1 MCPQPAHRRKWSH
14 QPPLARHST
23 HPEPLGGIAGSMSMS
38 VQHVDFWP
46 RYLQIITSVA
56 ETRGFAIP
64 AKESVAYEVGPRG
77 ALYVGSLE
85 AVAQE
90 IAAHL
95 TALGANRFDL
105 KYGMGGLEDESLM
118 TNIELY
124 ATRVIPRAREL
135 PAQRPGAH
143 A

>member
-1 MCPQPAHRRKWSH
+1 MCPQPAQRRKWNH

-38 VQHVDFWP
+38 VQHVDFWR
-46 RYLQIITSVA
+46 RYLQIEH
-56 ETRGFAIP
+56 ET
-64 AKESVAYEVGPRG
+64 
-77 ALYVGSLE
+77 
-85 AVAQE
+85 
-90 IAAHL
+90 
-95 TALGANRFDL
+95 
-105 KYGMGGLEDESLM
+105 LM

-124 ATRVIPRAREL
+124 ATRVIPYVREL

>member
-64 AKESVAYEVGPRG
+64 AKESVALRSDPVERCTSDP
-77 ALYVGSLE
+77 
-85 AVAQE
+85 
-90 IAAHL
+90 
-95 TALGANRFDL
+95 
-105 KYGMGGLEDESLM
+105 
-118 TNIELY
+118 
-124 ATRVIPRAREL
+124 
-135 PAQRPGAH
+135 QRQLRRRSRLI
-143 A
+143 